1 VRIEL
6 NARPAVSK
14 AMGKKAPRTGRA
26 VYKTLIAGTRE
37 EVYRELT
44 RTDRPLRAWPNARLC
59 TPGLEAE
66 ARLQL
71 RTATGEHTLADGV
84 VLAHDPPRRF
94 SHTVCYTRYRDP
106 AFIVIY
112 ELREARIDVE
122 LTLTLEELPL
132 GTRTARQ
139 AMREAPHVLGTLKR
153 VVEKGEPDVMARV
166 RHIWASLMEFSL
178 PADMLVERWPLEAA
192 RRTTTTLKS

>member
-1 VRIEL
+1 MRK
-6 NARPAVSK
+6 AVPK
-14 AMGKKAPRTGRA
+14 TGRA
-26 VYKTLIAGTRE
+26 VYKVLIAGTRE
-37 EVYRELT
+37 EVYREIT
-44 RTDRPLRAWPNARLC
+44 RTDRPLRAWPNARLH

-71 RTATGEHTLADGV
+71 RTATGGHTLADGI

-94 SHTVCYTRYRDP
+94 SHTVCYTRFRDP

-122 LTLTLEELPL
+122 LTLTLDELPL
-132 GTRTARQ
+132 GTPTARQ
-139 AMREAPHVLGTLKR
+139 AMREAAHVMKDLKH
-153 VVEKGEPDVMARV
+153 VVENGEPDVMARV

-178 PADMLVERWPLEAA
+178 PADMLAERWPMESA
-192 RRTTTTLKS
+192 RRTPTALKS